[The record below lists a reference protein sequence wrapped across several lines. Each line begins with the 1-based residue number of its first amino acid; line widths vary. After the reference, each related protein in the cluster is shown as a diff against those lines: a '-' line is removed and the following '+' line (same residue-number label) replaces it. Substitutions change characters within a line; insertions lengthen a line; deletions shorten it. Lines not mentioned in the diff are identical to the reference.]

1 MTSFECTLA
10 RAVGIGEGEGVGEGV
25 SGGDFYGGTEN
36 VYLIWSPRWGDFSAD
51 QNKHFL
57 CKIFACG
64 ALLDS
69 VFSKFSPAA
78 GFNAPF
84 SLYSL
89 TLKVY

>member
-1 MTSFECTLA
+1 MGGGFRGGVFLGGGPKNVFNLVPP
-10 RAVGIGEGEGVGEGV
+10 VG
-25 SGGDFYGGTEN
+25 
-36 VYLIWSPRWGDFSAD
+36 GDFSAD
-51 QNKHFL
+51 QKRYFL

-69 VFSKFSPAA
+69 VFSKFSLAA
-78 GFNAPF
+78 DFNDLF